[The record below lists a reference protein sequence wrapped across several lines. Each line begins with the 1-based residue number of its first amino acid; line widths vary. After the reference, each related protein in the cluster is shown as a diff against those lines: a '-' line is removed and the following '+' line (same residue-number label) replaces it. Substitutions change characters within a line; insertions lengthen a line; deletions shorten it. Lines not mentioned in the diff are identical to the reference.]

1 MIAQRFILFLND
13 CKMID
18 SIQKNRIFLGLL
30 VCLIIVAAVISSSF
44 SRDSVTYNNYIFVY
58 GSHGWD
64 QFFTEILHLEG
75 LFVVLS
81 KIIYKLGL
89 DFVFVFL
96 VYSAISL
103 SVKFY
108 LIDKYSKDRWLS
120 LSFFISYFF
129 ILHDSTQIRF
139 GLAIAAVYLGLRY
152 LSENKKLMFVA
163 IVLFSTLMLHAVSL
177 IFLLMLLFTSKKS
190 WSWLLGMVA
199 VAIVLYPVNLNEI
212 ALGSVGNFVDYFEV
226 ERTIISKVHTVML
239 SPSSEIFLGMF
250 SRFAILSYICAAVI
264 FQYISKLSAYETLCF
279 NAFLLS
285 IFFYILLKDIPDL
298 QVRFRDMFGFS
309 LVFLVPYLHRAL
321 STLTGERA
329 AYALITLY
337 LFVHFIKFTF
347 FNGMLI
353 F

>member
-1 MIAQRFILFLND
+1 MVGSYLKKD
-13 CKMID
+13 TYY
-18 SIQKNRIFLGLL
+18 LGLL
-30 VCLIIVAAVISSSF
+30 VFLIIIATVISSSY
-44 SRDSVTYNNYIFVY
+44 SRDSVAYNDFYNFY
-58 GSHGWD
+58 GWHEWGRLA
-64 QFFTEILHLEG
+64 TEIFQREIFFL
-75 LFVVLS
+75 VVS
-81 KIIYKLGL
+81 KVFYTLGL
-89 DFVFVFL
+89 DAVFL
-96 VYSAISL
+96 FFVYSAISL
-103 SVKFY
+103 PVKFY

-120 LSFFISYFF
+120 LSFYISYFF

-139 GLAIAAVYLGLRY
+139 GLAIAVVYLGLRY

-163 IVLFSTLMLHAVSL
+163 IVLFSALMLHVVS
-177 IFLLMLLFTSKKS
+177 IVFLLMLFFTTKRS

-199 VAIVLYPVNLNEI
+199 IAIVLYPVNLSEV
-212 ALGSVGNFVDYFEV
+212 ALNFVGNVIDYFGLQGAILN
-226 ERTIISKVHTVML
+226 RLHTVML

-285 IFFYILLKDIPDL
+285 IFFYIILKDIPDL
-298 QVRFRDMFGFS
+298 QVRFRDIFGFS
-309 LVFLVPYLHRAL
+309 LVFLVPYLYRAL

-347 FNGMLI
+347 FSGMLI